1 MSIRINLL
9 EDDIQKTLVKMTTP
23 MMLGI
28 VSLMLFNLADLYF
41 VSRLGTDAL
50 AALGFTFPVCFM
62 VISLAIGLG
71 IGTSAI
77 LARLLG
83 RGESD
88 EAQSLAT
95 DNLLAIAVMVVVIS
109 GLLQLLIDPVF
120 YAMGARDALMPFIQ
134 AYMRVWLIGSVFL
147 VINMVCNACMRAT
160 GDTKTPALMMAGSS
174 LLNFILDP
182 LFIFGVGP
190 IEGMGIQG
198 AAIASVIAWSLIT
211 CVALYLLFVHKRLLV
226 LQPFVF
232 SRWKRHAYAVMKIA
246 LPASLSNMMTPV
258 AQAVLTYIVAHHGPE
273 AVAAF
278 GVGNRI
284 ESLALLVCLA
294 LSMTLPPFISQNIG
308 AGHVERVRSAYRM
321 VIGFSLFWQFLVF
334 ILLIFV
340 AEDVATLFSGNNTV
354 QSLIVLWI
362 FIVPFGFAFQ
372 AITFLTASSFNALHK
387 PFMAMKISLARL
399 FLFTVPFAWLGS
411 QLFGLQGMFIAL
423 VVSNLCVAVLAWLSM
438 SAHLRAS

>member
-1 MSIRINLL
+1 MSVRVNLL
-9 EDDIQKTLVKMTTP
+9 EDDIRPTLVRMTFP

-50 AALGFTFPVCFM
+50 AALGFTFPVCFT

-83 RGESD
+83 KGESE
-88 EAQSLAT
+88 EARSLAT
-95 DNLLAIAVMVVVIS
+95 DNLLAIAVMIVLVS
-109 GLLQLLIDPVF
+109 SLLQLLIEPVF
-120 YAMGARDALMPFIQ
+120 LAMGAREALMPLIKT
-134 AYMRVWLIGSVFL
+134 YMNVWLVGSVFL

-160 GDTKTPALMMAGSS
+160 GDTKTPALMMAASS

-182 LFIFGVGP
+182 LFIFGLGSFD
-190 IEGMGIQG
+190 GFGIQG
-198 AAIASVIAWSLIT
+198 AAIASVISWSLTTLAAI
-211 CVALYLLFVHKRLLV
+211 YLLFAQKRLLV
-226 LQPFVF
+226 VQPFNF
-232 SRWKRHAYAVMKIA
+232 IRWKRHSYAVMKIA
-246 LPASLSNMMTPV
+246 LPASLSNMMTPI

-294 LSMTLPPFISQNIG
+294 LSMTLPPFISQNVG
-308 AGHVERVRSAYRM
+308 AGKVERVKSAYRM

-340 AEDVATLFSGNNTV
+340 AEEVASLFSDNNQV
-354 QSLIVLWI
+354 QSLIILWV

-372 AITFLTASSFNALHK
+372 AIIFLTASSFNALHK
-387 PFMAMKISLARL
+387 PFMAMKVSLARL
-399 FLFTVPFAWLGS
+399 FIFTVPFAWLGS
-411 QLFGLQGMFIAL
+411 QLFGLQGMFVSL
-423 VVSNLCVAVLAWLSM
+423 VMANLCVAVIAWLSM
-438 SAHLRAS
+438 RAYLKSY